1 LATKERTQMKTVQA
15 YMTTDGQIF
24 PSADAAEKHELF
36 LTKKEAIG
44 DFLDSDLN
52 LYRSG
57 TQRIISKNAIVNWE
71 LWKAKNVK

>member
-1 LATKERTQMKTVQA
+1 MKTVQA
-15 YMTTDGQIF
+15 YMTSDGQIF
-24 PSADAAEKHELF
+24 PSTDAAEKHELF
-36 LTKKEAIG
+36 LDKKETIG
-44 DFLDSDLN
+44 EFLDSDLN